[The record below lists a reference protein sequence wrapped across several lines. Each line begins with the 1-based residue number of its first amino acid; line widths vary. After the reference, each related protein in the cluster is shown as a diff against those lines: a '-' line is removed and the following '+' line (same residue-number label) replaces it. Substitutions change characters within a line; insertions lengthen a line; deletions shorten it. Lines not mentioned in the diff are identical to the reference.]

1 MQTPGRAVEPQT
13 PMVPLERRM
22 DSAYERLLTR
32 AQESAVTE
40 RPQIRGLGRVILEM
54 EQLNNN
60 MKSIQSEIRRDIRA
74 RARYFKEE
82 QKLLKKDIQ
91 QQQGFQTAAL
101 FDLRK
106 VIGLAS
112 FGIAANELAQGD
124 IGGAAQGIGL
134 GTAAFLPEIAQGVIG
149 ILAAKGLIGGV
160 GRVAGGMQAGGM
172 LAGGL
177 GMLGGGKGKAIL
189 ALASL
194 GGLLLTGGALA
205 GGRADNKR
213 NQTIQIAKQ
222 DSIIKESDVDRFSN
236 QLTRFKSTLVDIDQT
251 KAKTKESTVL
261 QNPDDIGSG
270 ELGSMLSG
278 IKSSRQDSSP
288 STVAPNPKKSTVI
301 PTVTPTPE
309 PVTPKNDIMGGS
321 VTDDDVKQEMGR
333 LGMNKGGQ
341 VPGSGNTD
349 TVPAM
354 LTPGEV
360 VMSKSAVDKIG
371 ADKLLAMN
379 AAGGGTN
386 RPSYDTK
393 GYRFGQVNPDLLV
406 TGSKRWTE
414 TTTDSHST
422 KKRGLLSKIFDRD
435 FESFKEKNLGRG
447 LPGLSI
453 QTTDQYKKGNLR
465 GKSVLTE
472 DIASVGMP
480 DIMEHQEDLMRRI
493 TAIEGFEDKT
503 IDDVIGGTV
512 GMDTQQFTRLLNRS
526 DAARATEKKRE
537 LARKLDKKENI
548 DTSYRTL
555 PAFQGGG
562 LVGGNYKPTSIGAVE
577 RESKGGGGTEP
588 IMINQGGNNTVIPSL
603 PPVPANATGG
613 IDVSTIFDGSIDKL
627 ESAYALQT
635 YAAFG

>member
-134 GTAAFLPEIAQGVIG
+134 GTAAFLPEIAQGVIA
-149 ILAAKGLIGGV
+149 ILAAKGLIGGI
-160 GRVAGGMQAGGM
+160 GRAAGGIRAGGMV
-172 LAGGL
+172 AGGL

-213 NQTIQIAKQ
+213 NQTIQNTKQ
-222 DSIIKESDVDRFSN
+222 DSIIKESDVGRFSN
-236 QLTRFKSTLVDIDQT
+236 QLNRFKATLVDIDQT

-261 QNPDDIGSG
+261 QNPDDIQSG
-270 ELGSMLSG
+270 PLGSMLSD
-278 IKSSRQDSSP
+278 IKSSKQDSSP
-288 STVAPNPKKSTVI
+288 STVAAKPTKSTVI
-301 PTVTPTPE
+301 PTPDAI
-309 PVTPKNDIMGGS
+309 TPKNDIMGGS

-341 VPGSGNTD
+341 VPGTGDTD

-386 RPSYDTK
+386 QPEM
-393 GYRFGQVNPDLLV
+393 GYRIGQVNPDTIV
-406 TGSKRWTE
+406 SSSEVFTE
-414 TTTDSHST
+414 KTTDST
-422 KKRGLLSKIFDRD
+422 KKGGILGKVFDRD
-435 FESFKEKNLGRG
+435 YDKLHEKDLGKG

-453 QTTDQYKKGNLR
+453 QTTEKYKSGNLK
-465 GKSVLTE
+465 GESVLTE
-472 DIASVGMP
+472 DIASVGLP
-480 DIMEHQEDLMRRI
+480 DIMEHQEDLMKRI
-493 TAIEGFEDKT
+493 NAIEGFEEKT
-503 IDDVIGGTV
+503 IEDVINRTV
-512 GMDTQQFTRLLNRS
+512 GMNAQQYTRLLNRS

-537 LARKLDKKENI
+537 LARKLDKKAGITHI
-548 DTSYRTL
+548 DQTAYKF
-555 PAFQGGG
+555 AGGG
-562 LVGGNYKPTSIGAVE
+562 LVGGNSVGTKKIEPSVE
-577 RESKGGGGTEP
+577 RESGGGGTEP
-588 IMINQGGNNTVIPSL
+588 IIINQGGKNTEIPSL
-603 PPVPANATGG
+603 PPAPANATGG

>member
-134 GTAAFLPEIAQGVIG
+134 GTAAFLPEIAQGVIA
-149 ILAAKGLIGGV
+149 ILAAKGLIGGI
-160 GRVAGGMQAGGM
+160 GRAAGGIRAGGMV
-172 LAGGL
+172 AGGL

-194 GGLLLTGGALA
+194 GGLLLTGRALA

-213 NQTIQIAKQ
+213 NQTIQNTKQ
-222 DSIIKESDVDRFSN
+222 DSIIKESDVGRFSN
-236 QLTRFKSTLVDIDQT
+236 QLNRFKATLVDIDQT

-261 QNPDDIGSG
+261 QNPDDIQSG
-270 ELGSMLSG
+270 PLGSMLSD
-278 IKSSRQDSSP
+278 IKSSKQDSSP
-288 STVAPNPKKSTVI
+288 STVAAKPTKSTVI
-301 PTVTPTPE
+301 PTPDAI
-309 PVTPKNDIMGGS
+309 TPKNDIMGGS

-341 VPGSGNTD
+341 VPGTGDTD

-386 RPSYDTK
+386 QPEM
-393 GYRFGQVNPDLLV
+393 GYRIGQVNPDTIV
-406 TGSKRWTE
+406 SSSEVFTE
-414 TTTDSHST
+414 KTTDST
-422 KKRGLLSKIFDRD
+422 KKGGILGKVFDRD
-435 FESFKEKNLGRG
+435 YDKLQEKDLGKG

-453 QTTDQYKKGNLR
+453 QTTEKYKSGNLK
-465 GKSVLTE
+465 GESVLTE
-472 DIASVGMP
+472 DIASVGLP
-480 DIMEHQEDLMRRI
+480 DIMEHQEDLMKRI
-493 TAIEGFEDKT
+493 NAIEGFEEKT
-503 IDDVIGGTV
+503 IEDVINRTV
-512 GMDTQQFTRLLNRS
+512 GMNAQQYTRLLNRS

-537 LARKLDKKENI
+537 LARKLDKKAGITHI
-548 DTSYRTL
+548 DQTAYKF
-555 PAFQGGG
+555 AGGG
-562 LVGGNYKPTSIGAVE
+562 LVGGNSVGTKKIEPSVE
-577 RESKGGGGTEP
+577 RESGGGGTEP
-588 IMINQGGNNTVIPSL
+588 IIINQGGKNTEIPSL
-603 PPVPANATGG
+603 PPAPANATGG

>member
-194 GGLLLTGGALA
+194 GGLLLTGRALA

-213 NQTIQIAKQ
+213 NQTIQNTKQ
-222 DSIIKESDVDRFSN
+222 DSIIKESDVGRFSN
-236 QLTRFKSTLVDIDQT
+236 QLNRFKATLVDIDQT
-251 KAKTKESTVL
+251 KAKTKESTIL
-261 QNPDDIGSG
+261 QNPDDIQSG
-270 ELGSMLSG
+270 PLGSMLSD
-278 IKSSRQDSSP
+278 IKSSKQDSSP
-288 STVAPNPKKSTVI
+288 STVAAKPTKSTVI
-301 PTVTPTPE
+301 PTPDAI
-309 PVTPKNDIMGGS
+309 TPKNDIMGGS

-480 DIMEHQEDLMRRI
+480 DIMEHQEDLMKRI
-493 TAIEGFEDKT
+493 NAIEGFEEKT
-503 IDDVIGGTV
+503 IEDVIGGTV

-537 LARKLDKKENI
+537 LARKLDEKENI

-588 IMINQGGNNTVIPSL
+588 IIINQGGKNTEIPSL
-603 PPVPANATGG
+603 PPAPANATGG

>member
-22 DSAYERLLTR
+22 ESAYERMLLKVQDGTP
-32 AQESAVTE
+32 VE

-60 MKSIQSEIRRDIRA
+60 MKSIQSEIQRDIRA
-74 RARYFKEE
+74 RRKYFEAE

-149 ILAAKGLIGGV
+149 ILAAKGILGGL
-160 GRVAGGMQAGGM
+160 GGLGGGLRTGGMV
-172 LAGGL
+172 AGGL
-177 GMLGGGKGKAIL
+177 GMLGGGKAKGIL
-189 ALASL
+189 ALATL
-194 GGLLLTGGALA
+194 GGLLLTGKALA
-205 GGRADNKR
+205 GSADNKR
-213 NQTIQIAKQ
+213 NQTIQATKK
-222 DSIIKESDVDRFSN
+222 DSLLKESDVDRFSS
-236 QLTRFKSTLVDIDQT
+236 QLTRFNTTLVDIDQT
-251 KAKTKESTVL
+251 KEKKQESTI
-261 QNPDDIGSG
+261 QNPDDIDSG
-270 ELGSMLSG
+270 PLGSMLSDV
-278 IKSSRQDSSP
+278 KSKKENSNTSKVDAKS
-288 STVAPNPKKSTVI
+288 KSTVI
-301 PTVTPTPE
+301 PTSD
-309 PVTPKNDIMGGS
+309 PKEDTIPMKDLMGGS
-321 VTDDDVKQEMGR
+321 VTDEDAKQEMGR

-386 RPSYDTK
+386 RPSYDTL
-393 GYRFGQVNPDLLV
+393 GYRFGQTNPNMLV
-406 TGSKRWTE
+406 SGSTRFTDK
-414 TTTDSHST
+414 TTDST
-422 KKRGLLSKIFDRD
+422 KKRGMLDKFFNRD
-435 FESFKEKNLGRG
+435 FDSFKEKNLGRG
-447 LPGLSI
+447 LPGLSM
-453 QTTDQYKKGNLR
+453 QTTEKFRTTDKDSTLEGER
-465 GKSVLTE
+465 ILTE

-480 DIMEHQEDLMRRI
+480 DIIEHQEDLMKRI
-493 TAIEGFEDKT
+493 NAIEGFEDKT
-503 IDDVIGGTV
+503 IDDVIGGTID
-512 GMDTQQFTRLLNRS
+512 MDAQQFTRLLNRS

-537 LARKLDKKENI
+537 LARKLDEKENI

-562 LVGGNYKPTSIGAVE
+562 LVGGGTVSSNKNIEPV
-577 RESKGGGGTEP
+577 ESKGGGGIAP
-588 IMINQGGNNTVIPSL
+588 LVINQGGKNIEIPSL
-603 PPVPANATGG
+603 PPVPPNITG
-613 IDVSTIFDGSIDKL
+613 DVNVSTIFDGSIDKL

-635 YAAFG
+635 YVAFG